1 MSETTTTTEDLYT
14 HLTST
19 PSWPTLHQDLHAT
32 LLTALQRSGWTERV
46 RTLALELLR
55 AGRCERF
62 DELFDAVLAKAEG
75 RTHPSLSSSSSSSSQ
90 VNGNGNGAAGGGG
103 GGEFEAEVLE
113 NTDLRIPSA
122 VVELGV
128 KMVREVLRS
137 AESIELE
144 DDGEEEE
151 EEEEE
156 EEAEAEGEGEEQGKK
171 EEDGERKGELEDQE
185 EALEAE
191 EDDDDDDDDES
202 FTAKESIATTES
214 ESTVKTSDRS
224 PTKKVKK
231 SKPT

>member
-1 MSETTTTTEDLYT
+1 MSTTTETTATATTEDLYT
-14 HLTST
+14 HLTTT

-32 LLTALQRSGWTERV
+32 LLAALQRSGWTERV

-75 RTHPSLSSSSSSSSQ
+75 RTHPSFSSSQ
-90 VNGNGNGAAGGGG
+90 VNGNGNGVGDEYQAD
-103 GGEFEAEVLE
+103 VLE
-113 NTDLRIPSA
+113 NTDVRIPSA

-128 KMVREVLRS
+128 RMVREALRL
-137 AESIELE
+137 AEDIELE

-151 EEEEE
+151 EEDEQVQEQE
-156 EEAEAEGEGEEQGKK
+156 KKEVDGEKKGLEDNEEAV
-171 EEDGERKGELEDQE
+171 
-185 EALEAE
+185 EAE
-191 EDDDDDDDDES
+191 EDDDDDES
-202 FTAKESIATTES
+202 LTAKESIATTES

-224 PTKKVKK
+224 PTKKLKK